1 MSEFIPLS
9 AVAFQEI
16 KAKLSVLQLDSR
28 ILSEKGKEFLNLDGI
43 LLTNQKD
50 HDIRCYMVYQNSII
64 HRPMPSEP
72 TEPGGE
78 K

>member
-16 KAKLSVLQLDSR
+16 KAKLSVLQLENR

-43 LLTNQKD
+43 LLTKEDNR
-50 HDIRCYMVYQNSII
+50 DIRCYIVYQNSII
-64 HRPMPSEP
+64 HRPKKEA
-72 TEPGGE
+72 
-78 K
+78 

>member
-16 KAKLSVLQLDSR
+16 KAKLSVLQLENR

-43 LLTNQKD
+43 LLTKEDNR
-50 HDIRCYMVYQNSII
+50 DIRCYMVYEGSII
-64 HRPMPSEP
+64 KRPDNKEA
-72 TEPGGE
+72 
-78 K
+78 